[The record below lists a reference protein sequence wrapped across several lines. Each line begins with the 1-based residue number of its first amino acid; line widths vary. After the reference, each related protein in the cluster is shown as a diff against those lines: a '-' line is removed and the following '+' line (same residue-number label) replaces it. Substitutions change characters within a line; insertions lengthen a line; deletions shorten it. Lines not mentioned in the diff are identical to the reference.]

1 MKRPLALL
9 VSALVLSCFD
19 GPVAGEVTLSL
30 TTPNTDD
37 GAVSFT
43 VTVPAPNEVT
53 GATATCDGCEV
64 FATRVSATELR
75 GIVTG
80 DLPAGPVVRGDNLR
94 FTDDESFR
102 DLPRAS
108 LALTRIP
115 ERNPVDRTEDEE
127 DGQLGISLRELPGR
141 DALSDHPPQPSFVLV
156 PLFDDAMVEL
166 WMEHLFV

>member
-43 VTVPAPNEVT
+43 VTVPAPNEIT
-53 GATATCDGCEV
+53 GATAACDGCEV

-80 DLPAGPVVRGDNLR
+80 DLPAGPVVRLAVSQAGPDQLYR
-94 FTDDESFR
+94 VQVLAVASRQFEE
-102 DLPRAS
+102 RAP
-108 LALTRIP
+108 TRY
-115 ERNPVDRTEDEE
+115 T
-127 DGQLGISLRELPGR
+127 
-141 DALSDHPPQPSFVLV
+141 LSVQP
-156 PLFDDAMVEL
+156 
-166 WMEHLFV
+166 